1 MASPIPTAV
10 TSDNARFTFYDIE
23 SLSNVFTLCTF
34 SPWHNV
40 INAFYLIDDDG
51 SEAAEMINTGTPPA
65 HSIQPTLA
73 SKTILENN
81 PAFKDGEVIFHN
93 LRTWDANMALA
104 RIMGLSDADYVNNA
118 FSESTYG
125 PELRPVCDTD
135 AEYDPINKHPY
146 LAGYN
151 SFNYDTVIAALY
163 LNEAFSFMRTAELA
177 DMDPAETF
185 TVVKASAIRE
195 YNDQLFSDQ
204 YKKYMPKFL
213 SSLDGGWNSSPNKIR
228 RAMMHSGR
236 HIDVARF
243 NEVQS
248 MVGLKRLLG
257 GLGRQIMESDKLG
270 GHNSRVETVTEFCEL
285 LAYNVSDVVGLAKL
299 FEHPAYAS
307 GFDLK
312 KALIDEYPDTV
323 YQQKKDESG
332 PQISPRS
339 VRRDRLTPDASS
351 AKLAATILAPY
362 QPLVDWETVSFVYPE
377 KSVAEARG
385 VEQVNVLEE
394 SKKFFEANITDPE
407 ACRQFGQIYD
417 YYKSIEG
424 KNFNES
430 GSLDE
435 KFNKDGSYRHH
446 YSKGTGKLP
455 EHLEPIS
462 LATIPKQPNNIPY
475 FHSDGTPS
483 KAFATFSTGGIHGAE
498 ADWAAW
504 EIDATEIKAF
514 NEYVDEVHLAFED
527 PLELWDAKEF
537 VTSDGVVI
545 PRKELLTAKTRK
557 RDLQSMRERLAE
569 VTDPAERQQ
578 IMDEEFEGIGYR
590 PHKPLPLLF
599 EEKADGSNKLKA
611 KYTFTSASPAI
622 HEDFTSYYPNLL
634 RGMNAFYNPDLGQDR
649 YTKIF
654 FDKERYGRERKD
666 PTKSAVER
674 NRLDV
679 LRNGTKLILNAASG
693 AGDAAHDNNIR
704 MNNVIIS
711 MRILGQ
717 LFSWRIGQAQ
727 TLAGATIISTNTDG
741 LYSTGLDR
749 ETNDR
754 ILAEQAEATGVEIEP
769 EPMIVISKDSNNRLE
784 LDEPQDG
791 QEIWEAKIV
800 GASGASLACH
810 KEPQPTKSLAHPAV
824 LDWALAR
831 YLRYIVG
838 GYQPE
843 WRSTPLSLDE
853 PLDQRMGKQ
862 LMRQAVREN
871 EPILA
876 ARLFQYVVSA
886 AVGSITFPFAA
897 DPLGSDEDTSVI
909 NNPRAL
915 QHYTRCFVV
924 HENKP
929 GAVSLRSAGSW
940 KITAASQAKR
950 ARDGDGT
957 VNDSTVAKAILKA
970 NGYSRKAAD
979 RGMTLIPA
987 DEDISVRKVSGIEPH
1002 WNMLVDNSD
1011 LVEKPADELRS
1022 LLGCLELD
1030 VYVEMLASSF
1040 DTNWKRTQK

>member
-1 MASPIPTAV
+1 MASPIRTPV
-10 TSDNARFTFYDIE
+10 TSDKALFTFYDIE

-34 SPWHNV
+34 SPRRNV

-51 SEAAEMINTGTPPA
+51 SEAAAMINNGTPPA

-81 PAFKDGEVIFHN
+81 PAFNDGEILFHN
-93 LRTWDANMALA
+93 LRTWEANLALA
-104 RIMGLSDADYVNNA
+104 RIMGLSDSDYVNNPSA
-118 FSESTYG
+118 ESSYS

-146 LAGYN
+146 LVGYN
-151 SFNYDTVIAALY
+151 SNNYDTVIAAMY
-163 LNEAFSFMRTAELA
+163 LNEAFHHAANAEA
-177 DMDPAETF
+177 SGVDPAETF
-185 TVVKASAIRE
+185 RIVKASKIRE
-195 YNDQLFSDQ
+195 YNDQLFTDR

-213 SSLDGGWNSSPNKIR
+213 TDQDGGWSSTPHKIR
-228 RAMMHSGR
+228 RAMLHSGR
-236 HIDVARF
+236 HLDAARF
-243 NEVQS
+243 NEVQQ

-270 GHNSRVETVTEFCEL
+270 GHNSRVESVMDFCEL

-299 FEHPAYAS
+299 FEHPTYAS

-323 YQQKKDESG
+323 YQQKRNGKG
-332 PQISPRS
+332 PDISPRA

-362 QPLVDWETVSFVYPE
+362 KPLVDMEAVSFLYPE

-385 VEQVNVLEE
+385 VQQVNVLEE
-394 SKKFFEANITDPE
+394 SKKFFEDNITDPV
-407 ACRQFGQIYD
+407 ARAQFYEV
-417 YYKSIEG
+417 YEFYKSIEG
-424 KNFNES
+424 RNFNES
-430 GSLDE
+430 GSDE
-435 KFNKDGSYRHH
+435 KYNKEGSYRHH
-446 YSKGTGKLP
+446 YSGGTGNLP

-462 LATIPKQPNNIPY
+462 LKDIPKRPNNIPY
-475 FHSDGTPS
+475 FHADGTPS

-504 EIDATEIKAF
+504 EADAASIRAF
-514 NEYVDEVHLAFED
+514 NEYLDEAESTFED
-527 PLELWDAKEF
+527 PLALWDAKEF
-537 VTSDGVVI
+537 MTHDGTLI

-557 RDLQSMRERLAE
+557 RDLEAMRERLAE
-569 VTDPAERQQ
+569 VTEPAERQR
-578 IMDEEFEGIGYR
+578 IMAEEFEGIGYR

-599 EEKADGSNKLKA
+599 EEKPDGSNKLKA

-634 RGMNAFYNPDLGQDR
+634 RGMNAFYNPDLGEDR

-654 FDKERYGRERKD
+654 FDKERYGAERKD
-666 PTKSAVER
+666 PTKSPEER

-693 AGDAAHDNNIR
+693 AGDASHDNNIR

-711 MRILGQ
+711 MRVLGQ

-769 EPMIVISKDSNNRLE
+769 EPMIVVSKDSNNRLE
-784 LDEPQDG
+784 LDEPEEG

-800 GASGASLACH
+800 GASGGSLACH

-838 GYQPE
+838 GYTPS

-853 PLDQRMGKQ
+853 PLDMRVGKE

-871 EPILA
+871 EPVLA

-886 AVGSITFPFAA
+886 SVGSITFPFAA
-897 DPLGSDEDTSVI
+897 DPVTPDDVDSIS
-909 NNPRAL
+909 NPRAL
-915 QHYTRCFVV
+915 QHYSRCFIV

-940 KITAASQAKR
+940 KVTAASQAKR
-950 ARDGDGT
+950 ARDQESSVQDHP
-957 VNDSTVAKAILKA
+957 VAKEILKA
-970 NGYSRKAAD
+970 NGYSRKVSD
-979 RGMTLIPA
+979 KGTTLIPR
-987 DEDISVRKVSGIEPH
+987 DEDTAVRKVSGIEPH
-1002 WNMLVDNSD
+1002 WNVLIDNGD
-1011 LVEKPADELRS
+1011 LVEKPEAEIKS

-1030 VYVEMLASSF
+1030 IYVEMLASAF
-1040 DTNWKRTQK
+1040 NANWKRTEK